1 MKRLLLV
8 VFIIS
13 MSFLKVSAQFE
24 ELSKINNAVEKLRFA
39 IVTADPIALEALT
52 SPLLTYGHSNGL
64 IENQK
69 AFIKAIV
76 SKESNFT
83 KIELEDQEVTLS
95 EDVAM
100 VRHNLIGE
108 TANKGKEPAKV
119 RLGVLTTWQKTD
131 GEWILL
137 GRQAFKLP

>member
-1 MKRLLLV
+1 MKRLLL
-8 VFIIS
+8 ILLIMNLS
-13 MSFLKVSAQFE
+13 YLTVSAQFE
-24 ELSKINNAVEKLRFA
+24 DLDKINTAVESFRVA
-39 IVTADPIALEALT
+39 IVAADPVALESLT

-69 AFIKAIV
+69 EFIRAIV

-83 KIELEDQEVTLS
+83 KIDLEDQEVTVS
-95 EDVAM
+95 DDVAM
-100 VRHNLIGE
+100 VRHNLIGD
-108 TANKGKEPAKV
+108 TANKGKEPGKV

-131 GEWILL
+131 GQWILL